1 MRTSFSVVRVRNG
14 VPFGQDPS
22 CELSTTREQGAV
34 RDRATGTDGLRPVK
48 SAARTLDVLEI
59 LAAGARSFGE
69 LSRDLGIPK
78 SSLHGILA
86 TMEDRGWV
94 EQAPEGRVRLG
105 LRALQ
110 VGSAYLEADEAV
122 VRTAGL
128 LDRLAAVTGETVQ
141 LARLDGA
148 SVVYLAQ
155 RASTHPVRLVS
166 AVGSRLP
173 AHATALG
180 KALLAVRDLEGIRRR
195 LSFPLEALTSHTL
208 THWDQLRVELEL
220 IRDRGYA
227 VDQEE
232 ALEGLYCFAVTL
244 PGTRP
249 SLDGVSVSVPTF
261 RLSPARER
269 VVLDALR
276 EAQDAWSVGRTQ
288 RRG

>member
-1 MRTSFSVVRVRNG
+1 VLKLREG
-14 VPFGQDPS
+14 VPVGQDPS
-22 CELSTTREQGAV
+22 HELSTNAGAEFSQ
-34 RDRATGTDGLRPVK
+34 DRAPGTDGLRPVK
-48 SAARTLDVLEI
+48 SAARTLDVLET
-59 LAAGARSFGE
+59 LAAGSRSFGD

-86 TMEDRGWV
+86 TMKDRGWV

-105 LRALQ
+105 LHALQ
-110 VGSAYLEADEAV
+110 VGTAYLEADEAV

-180 KALLAVRDLEGIRRR
+180 KALLAVRDLECIRRR
-195 LSFPLEALTSHTL
+195 LIFPLEALTSHTL

-220 IRDRGYA
+220 TRDRGYA

-232 ALEGLYCFAVTL
+232 AVEGLYCFAVTL

-249 SLDGVSVSVPTF
+249 SLDGVSVSVPAF

-269 VVLDALR
+269 ALLDALR

-288 RRG
+288 PRG